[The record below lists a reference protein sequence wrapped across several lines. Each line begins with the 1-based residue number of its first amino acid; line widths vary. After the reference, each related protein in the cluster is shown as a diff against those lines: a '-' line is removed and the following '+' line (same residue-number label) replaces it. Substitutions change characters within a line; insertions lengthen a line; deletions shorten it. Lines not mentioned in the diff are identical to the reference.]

1 MALAALMVAM
11 PSYAQQK
18 ASLAGKVI
26 SAETKQAVAYALVQV
41 AETGLQAV
49 TNAEGEFQI
58 KQVAVGDRKIQ
69 ISFLGYENLEK
80 VVTLKAGENSLTF
93 ELKPANFKVED
104 VVVTATASKAGAA
117 TSSTIS
123 RTAMDHIQSSSLAD
137 VMSLLPGASTPDTRT
152 LTLSQASSFSIRGGA
167 SLGTAIIMDGTPMSN
182 NANMQSLGAGKMP
195 FAASDAP
202 GAAAMATPTSGI
214 DMRQIS
220 PTTSS
225 QLRLSAVSH
234 L

>member
-1 MALAALMVAM
+1 MKNIAKLCLMALAALMVAM

-80 VVTLKAGENSLTF
+80 VVTLKAGENSLRI
-93 ELKPANFKVED
+93 VE
-104 VVVTATASKAGAA
+104 TEGKT
-117 TSSTIS
+117 
-123 RTAMDHIQSSSLAD
+123 
-137 VMSLLPGASTPDTRT
+137 
-152 LTLSQASSFSIRGGA
+152 GGA
-167 SLGTAIIMDGTPMSN
+167 FIREEPDLG
-182 NANMQSLGAGKMP
+182 
-195 FAASDAP
+195 
-202 GAAAMATPTSGI
+202 
-214 DMRQIS
+214 
-220 PTTSS
+220 
-225 QLRLSAVSH
+225 
-234 L
+234 

>member
-1 MALAALMVAM
+1 MCKTLNSPSSGECGVLSLCILSAQKNAKNINLNKLSMKNIAKLCLMALAALMVAM

-58 KQVAVGDRKIQ
+58 KQIAVGDRKIQ

-137 VMSLLPGASTPDTRT
+137 VMSL
-152 LTLSQASSFSIRGGA
+152 
-167 SLGTAIIMDGTPMSN
+167 
-182 NANMQSLGAGKMP
+182 
-195 FAASDAP
+195 
-202 GAAAMATPTSGI
+202 
-214 DMRQIS
+214 
-220 PTTSS
+220 
-225 QLRLSAVSH
+225 
-234 L
+234 